1 MKIYKFFNPVPDTL
15 EELKKQ
21 YRELAHKHHP
31 DNGDDAEVMKIIN
44 NEYSALFPRLK
55 DTHQTKDGTTYTTKE
70 PNTETAEQF
79 IDLINVLMQ
88 MDGIIIEVI
97 GCFVWVSGE
106 TKPYKEA
113 LKELNFRWH
122 TKKFC
127 WYLAPED
134 YRKRSRK
141 DYSLDEIRNMYG
153 TSGEVNSRGSMKL
166 DERASA

>member
-1 MKIYKFFNPVPDTL
+1 MGKYFNNPHTL

-31 DNGDDAEVMKIIN
+31 DNGGSDEAMKAIN

-79 IDLINVLMQ
+79 IDLINVLMR

-106 TKPYKEA
+106 TKPHKQA
-113 LKELNFRWH
+113 LKALRFRWH
-122 TKKFC
+122 SKKLC

-134 YRKRSRK
+134 YKQRSRK
-141 DYSLDEIRNMYG
+141 DYSMDEIRNMYG
-153 TSGEVNSRGSMKL
+153 TSGTMNSNGTTKI
-166 DERASA
+166 DRASA